1 MSSNPAERAIKK
13 ASLAE
18 VFLMACKQEDLNSQ
32 EVSSTTSER
41 HTGVCRSAKADES
54 SEWSASEIIPPS
66 APIRKP
72 PLRRFF

>member
-13 ASLAE
+13 ASLVE

-41 HTGVCRSAKADES
+41 HTGVCRSAKADER
-54 SEWSASEIIPPS
+54 SEWSESVIAPPS
-66 APIRKP
+66 APLKKP
-72 PLRRFF
+72 PLWGFF